1 MPSASIAST
10 PLTCSAHFLHQQAR
24 GHEEAR
30 RSSLAARA
38 RDGLRAVRGRAIARR
53 GHEKPLIGP
62 LLRWLGTGL
71 PLSVAQVRCAR
82 RRPGLRRSGIPWSE
96 ASSGRGD
103 RPGGEET
110 GSVAA
115 AVAWEPLSDLWPV
128 RGARR
133 RQRLPARS
141 ARPAGPIDQVAVRL
155 AVAKPATRRAAYDRG
170 WPLTVHACMHLEAGD
185 LGRGL
190 RAVAWERTAGQVVLL
205 VLALVA
211 LLVLDSP
218 VHAVMGWGV
227 AAAVLGAL
235 CATLVLRA
243 LPQRG
248 PSRRARVVRAARAD
262 IREGLPG
269 RRVWPVVT
277 VTSVVVA
284 AGHGSTF
291 LVAAWTTGSTAI
303 AGTVGAAGDAGAARD
318 GGTAQHRR
326 VGAPRG
332 RGRVGLRCHRS
343 GGGSVRRP
351 PRRPTA

>member
-1 MPSASIAST
+1 
-10 PLTCSAHFLHQQAR
+10 
-24 GHEEAR
+24 
-30 RSSLAARA
+30 
-38 RDGLRAVRGRAIARR
+38 
-53 GHEKPLIGP
+53 
-62 LLRWLGTGL
+62 
-71 PLSVAQVRCAR
+71 
-82 RRPGLRRSGIPWSE
+82 
-96 ASSGRGD
+96 
-103 RPGGEET
+103 
-110 GSVAA
+110 
-115 AVAWEPLSDLWPV
+115 
-128 RGARR
+128 
-133 RQRLPARS
+133 
-141 ARPAGPIDQVAVRL
+141 VRL
-155 AVAKPATRRAAYDRG
+155 AVAKPAIRRAAYDRG

-227 AAAVLGAL
+227 AAAVPGAL

-303 AGTVGAAGDAGAARD
+303 AGTVGAAGDAGAARA
-318 GGTAQHRR
+318 GGIAQHRR
-326 VGAPRG
+326 VGAPARAWPRGPSLPPVRG
-332 RGRVGLRCHRS
+332 RIRAS
-343 GGGSVRRP
+343 P